1 MGHVAGMSRP
11 AIATVVGL
19 VGFLVYVAVVVA
31 LADAVIPTHWALVAA
46 YFLVAGFAW
55 TWPALRL
62 IKWAARGA

>member
-1 MGHVAGMSRP
+1 MPRS

-19 VGFLVYVAVVVA
+19 VGFLAYVAVVVA
-31 LADAVIPTHWALVAA
+31 LADSVIPTHWSVVAI

-62 IKWAARGA
+62 IKWAVRGA

>member
-1 MGHVAGMSRP
+1 MPRS

-19 VGFLVYVAVVVA
+19 VGFLAYVAVVVA
-31 LADAVIPTHWALVAA
+31 LADAVIPTHWSVVAI

-62 IKWAARGA
+62 IKWAVRGA